1 MNICDDVFN
10 SNMARGEDVEKQVTC
25 IPNRQ
30 QLGKKSNLKL
40 FSDKKSAK
48 QKYKLTAVSEIASL
62 RHNSTF
68 TASCCVNIES
78 WRILSQFVTD
88 VSSHHFVA
96 LFDKHENIQALTD
109 DYFPCPAPKDKFR
122 QRRKQRCI

>member
-40 FSDKKSAK
+40 FSDKKCPKTKVQA
-48 QKYKLTAVSEIASL
+48 
-62 RHNSTF
+62 H
-68 TASCCVNIES
+68 SC
-78 WRILSQFVTD
+78 Q
-88 VSSHHFVA
+88 
-96 LFDKHENIQALTD
+96 
-109 DYFPCPAPKDKFR
+109 
-122 QRRKQRCI
+122 